1 MDELKDKFRNLLK
14 GPSSSKKFQGQGHKL
29 GTADA
34 KPAKPQQ
41 AAPPPTS
48 PGATSSQQQPRQELK
63 PATEFSPFT
72 AVIGKHKPAYQCACH
87 LVDPSS

>member
-1 MDELKDKFRNLLK
+1 MDELKEKFKGLLK

-34 KPAKPQQ
+34 KPAKPRP
-41 AAPPPTS
+41 AAPPLTS
-48 PGATSSQQQPRQELK
+48 PGGASSSQQQPRQELK

-72 AVIGKHKPAYQCACH
+72 AVIGTH
-87 LVDPSS
+87 